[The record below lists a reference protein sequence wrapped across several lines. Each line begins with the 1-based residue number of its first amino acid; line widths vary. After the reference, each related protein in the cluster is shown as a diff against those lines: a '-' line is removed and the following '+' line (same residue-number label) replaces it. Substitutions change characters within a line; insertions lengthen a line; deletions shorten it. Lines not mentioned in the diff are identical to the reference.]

1 MQKTTY
7 QIYDFFNQNIKSDIQ
22 AITINLK
29 QLLEESTILTFGWNC
44 QEFSIRNQ
52 NQNPQS
58 ERATAFRYALKLIDI
73 AKPKMI
79 IIENVLR
86 TPKEYIFE
94 IEHFLKSIGYHVL
107 VTFQKNLSQFGAF
120 QIRQRLFIIAI
131 KSENING
138 EFTKPYS
145 PTYQPNKIPISCV
158 LDSPYADPFVRPN
171 EIII

>member
-1 MQKTTY
+1 
-7 QIYDFFNQNIKSDIQ
+7 
-22 AITINLK
+22 
-29 QLLEESTILTFGWNC
+29 
-44 QEFSIRNQ
+44 
-52 NQNPQS
+52 
-58 ERATAFRYALKLIDI
+58 
-73 AKPKMI
+73 MI

-171 EIII
+171 ENIIKKAIDLDYSKWSSTSNTSGYGNLFLINPKLTYTHALTNISKNYYLLKFYINN